1 MLRCVASSLDWSWLR
16 VSSFCWEIP
25 KMNLLLNKALRLAS
39 AMAMM
44 VVGVPLFA
52 FNVESNDAST
62 NDGESI
68 VLGGDELTSGIP
80 GDGPLT
86 LAEIQTWL
94 ANADN
99 HKTLS
104 VQLPLGMDKAAAN
117 IQGLDKNPLTKAKIE
132 LGRQLYFDTRLSVDN
147 TISCA
152 SCHDPDFGYAQ
163 DTQFGVGIE
172 GLEGNRNSPVAYN
185 RIVTGA
191 QFWDGRAGSLEEQAV
206 GPIANPI
213 EMGNT
218 HEQCVATL
226 KNIPGYAA
234 QFEAIFPDGVTIDN
248 VGRAI
253 ASFER
258 VIVTGPSPFDHQE
271 RLVNFEQA
279 FAADLEDLSAL
290 AEDDPDMFL
299 QYTELKKSVAENPM
313 SDSAKRGQVLF
324 FDTKINCAT
333 CHSGANFADELYHNL
348 GVGMDAQEPDLGRY
362 VVTNEDKDKGGFK
375 TPTLRNVELTAPY
388 MHDGSQDTLLEVVEW
403 YAKGGHPNPTLS
415 DKVKKFEATEQDKED
430 LVEFMRALTGTFP
443 KVCTDRLPE

>member
-1 MLRCVASSLDWSWLR
+1 MNISL
-16 VSSFCWEIP
+16 
-25 KMNLLLNKALRLAS
+25 KKALRFAS
-39 AMAMM
+39 AMA
-44 VVGVPLFA
+44 VLVIGSPLLA
-52 FNVESNDAST
+52 TEVESTDSPANDA
-62 NDGESI
+62 EPI
-68 VLGGDELTSGIP
+68 VLGGDELISGVP
-80 GDGPLT
+80 GAGPLT
-86 LAEIQTWL
+86 LKEIQVWL

-99 HKTLS
+99 HRPLE
-104 VQLPLGMDKAAAN
+104 VQLPMGLDKAAAN

-147 TISCA
+147 TVSCA
-152 SCHDPDFGYAQ
+152 SCHDPSFGYAKN
-163 DTQFGVGIE
+163 TQFGVGIQS
-172 GLEGNRNSPVAYN
+172 LEGNRNSPVAYN

-218 HEQCVATL
+218 HEQCVKTL
-226 KNIPGYAA
+226 KNIPGYVA

-248 VGRAI
+248 VGRSI

-258 VIVTGPSPFDHQE
+258 VIVTGTSPFDYQE
-271 RLVNFEQA
+271 RLENFQQA

-290 AEDDPDMFL
+290 AEDDPDTFF
-299 QYTELKKSVAENPM
+299 QYAMLKKKVAENPM
-313 SDSAKRGQVLF
+313 SDSAKRGRVLF
-324 FDTKINCAT
+324 FDPKINCAT

-362 VVTNEDKDKGGFK
+362 VVTKEAKDKGGFK
-375 TPTLRNVELTAPY
+375 TPTLRNIELTAPY
-388 MHDGSQDTLLEVVEW
+388 MHDGSQKTLLEVVEW

-415 DKVKKFEATEQDKED
+415 DKVKKFEATAQDKED